1 MYLLYVLFVRAYEH
15 FVFNIGLYKC
25 ANVTCYGLLC
35 TQDVYNERKKK
46 KKSFIICIF
55 LYAPIERK
63 GNIYKIPIKKKAT
76 RVYSYFE
83 KMCI

>member
-46 KKSFIICIF
+46 KEKLHYLHIFI
-55 LYAPIERK
+55 RT
-63 GNIYKIPIKKKAT
+63 N
-76 RVYSYFE
+76 
-83 KMCI
+83 